1 MRSTCVIFVWL
12 MWRVMIWQTHVKYRG
27 KYDKFKA
34 ILGPFSSQC
43 IGQSPYSL
51 RAKNTISCSFK
62 CPPHHYIWYIFRKLA
77 KYLFC

>member
-1 MRSTCVIFVWL
+1 MRSTYVIFVWL

-43 IGQSPYSL
+43 IG
-51 RAKNTISCSFK
+51 
-62 CPPHHYIWYIFRKLA
+62 
-77 KYLFC
+77 